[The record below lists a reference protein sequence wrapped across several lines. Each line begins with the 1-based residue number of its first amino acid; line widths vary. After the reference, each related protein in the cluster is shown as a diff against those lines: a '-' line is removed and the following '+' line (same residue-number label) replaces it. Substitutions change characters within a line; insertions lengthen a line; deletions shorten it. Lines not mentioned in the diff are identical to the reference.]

1 MGENGGKWGKMGKHF
16 VGNLALSVH
25 EFPHFDYM
33 AGSTNFSVTSVFQ
46 KVFCHALTKGI
57 EKGPDCFRDHGQK
70 SGGVT
75 DTDAVAEHP
84 EEVQCLS
91 VSFIFRKRVV
101 AEASKMDMVVLQH

>member
-1 MGENGGKWGKMGKHF
+1 MGKN
-16 VGNLALSVH
+16 GEALRGEFGSISPRISPFRLYGRVH
-25 EFPHFDYM
+25 QF
-33 AGSTNFSVTSVFQ
+33 
-46 KVFCHALTKGI
+46 FCDLRLPESLLPRLTKGI

-101 AEASKMDMVVLQH
+101 AEASKVDMVVLQH